1 MGNNESNDEWV
12 RSENKKKKKKKKKR
26 KVWLIG
32 TSRVAA
38 RELHVPSLTKA
49 ASAWTRIAAS
59 WNFKSYYLEQKAS
72 VETMT
77 MSQQPVWGMKN

>member
-1 MGNNESNDEWV
+1 MS
-12 RSENKKKKKKKKKR
+12 KKRKQEKKEKKRRR

-77 MSQQPVWGMKN
+77 MSQQPVWGMKK